1 MLDPQGNSCRG
12 IKVCEELSQRF
23 KLHMFRVRSGAGV
36 VVRRRSRGTTVH
48 SKRIRNSQEQA
59 ILNGKAEVIC
69 VYELQGNLFFG
80 ALEQV
85 FRKLAAELNSIT
97 YLVLDMRRVLEID
110 DCAVTLLADMERVLA
125 EDGKKVLLA
134 HLPVAAGQV
143 LAERREAGWTKDGFF
158 PDIDAALEWCEDRLI
173 AEESVDNKCE
183 KAIAPLETMDML
195 AGFDSDE
202 IGLLRSIVEV
212 SHYAPGEVIVREGD
226 PADSLFLLAAGL
238 VNVCLRLGDGTRQ
251 KRLATIAPGV
261 AFGELAVLDGGTRSA
276 DVIAALPAVCYI
288 LPLAKFDELAALHR
302 GMRTKLLSN
311 IGRELSARL
320 RRADAEIRSL
330 EE

>member
-1 MLDPQGNSCRG
+1 
-12 IKVCEELSQRF
+12 
-23 KLHMFRVRSGAGV
+23 
-36 VVRRRSRGTTVH
+36 
-48 SKRIRNSQEQA
+48 
-59 ILNGKAEVIC
+59 
-69 VYELQGNLFFG
+69 
-80 ALEQV
+80 
-85 FRKLAAELNSIT
+85 
-97 YLVLDMRRVLEID
+97 
-110 DCAVTLLADMERVLA
+110 
-125 EDGKKVLLA
+125 
-134 HLPVAAGQV
+134 
-143 LAERREAGWTKDGFF
+143 
-158 PDIDAALEWCEDRLI
+158 
-173 AEESVDNKCE
+173 
-183 KAIAPLETMDML
+183 MDML
-195 AGFDSDE
+195 AGFDADE

-212 SHYAPGEVIVREGD
+212 AHYAPGEVIVREGD

-238 VNVCLRLGDGTRQ
+238 VNVCLRLGEGTRQ

-276 DVIAALPAVCYI
+276 DVVAVLPAVCYI